1 MDLSP
6 QRAYY
11 CAELAGERIK
21 KSPRWDN
28 DEGVAAT
35 VGTIMALL
43 VFLTF
48 MGLFTNQ
55 FVPVWMSD
63 NESAHMSTAIQQF
76 VTLKSQVDISISHNA
91 NTRVAPTPVFVPI
104 TLSASGIPVFAGPTA
119 GVLEFS
125 PETFGVLPYLV
136 PYLDVTYTYKSTTSG
151 TERTYSLNSS
161 NDGHSGGDLDLY
173 CPNRY
178 YVEQHL
184 TYEAGAIILNQSDG
198 EFIVAGPQILV
209 RNMGTAASPNLVMML
224 TQITLEGTNKTVGGV
239 GSKGVNADLTY
250 AETKTY
256 ENAYGEDGN
265 PATLGQDL
273 VLRIATKH
281 GVAWEN
287 YFNRTLTSLFNLTH
301 GINFNI
307 NKTVATFE
315 QKTMNYWILT
325 VTVHNVTVLDHTRA
339 IVSMS
344 VGELG
349 V

>member
-6 QRAYY
+6 QHAYY
-11 CAELAGERIK
+11 CAHSAGKRIK

-28 DEGVAAT
+28 EEGVAAT

-63 NESAHMSTAIQQF
+63 NESTHMSTAIQQF
-76 VTLKSQVDISISHNA
+76 VTLKSQIDISISHTA

-119 GVLEFS
+119 GVLGFS
-125 PETFGVLPYLV
+125 PEAIGTRPSLNI
-136 PYLDVTYTYKSTTSG
+136 TYTYKSNTSG
-151 TERTYSLNSS
+151 TEYTYALNST
-161 NDGHSGGDLDLY
+161 NDGHTGGDLDLY

-184 TYEAGAIILNQSDG
+184 TYEAGAIILNQTDG
-198 EFIVAGPQILV
+198 EFIIAGPQILI
-209 RNMGTAASPNLVMML
+209 RNMGTAATPNLVMML
-224 TQITLEGTNKTVGGV
+224 TQISLEGTNKTVGGV
-239 GSKGVNADLTY
+239 GSKGVNADLVY

-256 ENAYGEDGN
+256 ENAYGEDGDQ
-265 PATLGQDL
+265 ATLGDDV
-273 VLRIATKH
+273 VLQVTSEH
-281 GVAWEN
+281 GIAWEN
-287 YFNRTLTSLFNLTH
+287 YFNRTFTSLFNLTY
-301 GINFNI
+301 GTNFEI
-307 NKTVATFE
+307 SKAEVTFAVKTL
-315 QKTMNYWILT
+315 NYWVLT
-325 VTVHNVTVLDHTRA
+325 LTIHNVTVLDHTRA
-339 IVSMS
+339 VVSMS